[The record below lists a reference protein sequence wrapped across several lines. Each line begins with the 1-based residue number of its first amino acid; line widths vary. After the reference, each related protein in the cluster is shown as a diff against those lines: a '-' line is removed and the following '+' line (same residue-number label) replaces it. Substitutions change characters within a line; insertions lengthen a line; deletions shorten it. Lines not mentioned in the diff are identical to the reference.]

1 MESVW
6 IDVNSLSWHVRKS
19 FNVALVDPPPV
30 VMVHGLGVASHHMVP
45 TARRLAAD
53 YQVYAPDLPGF
64 GASEHPPRALT
75 VPELADRLDAWLGV
89 MGLARVPLIADS
101 FGCQVVVDLALRYP
115 ARVERLVLVSPT
127 IDRHARTAR
136 QQLWRAWRDQ
146 PREARSESG
155 RVCRAYFVEMGPRR
169 AIQTLRYALRDR
181 IEEKLPHLR
190 QPALVVRGSRDPIVP
205 RYWAEEV
212 ARLLPCGRLVVIP
225 GAAHKLNYG
234 ASRQLAR
241 VARPFLRHAGDGA
254 PAPPAGERMA
264 R

>member
-6 IDVNSLSWHVRKS
+6 IDVNGLSWHVRKS
-19 FNVALVDPPPV
+19 FNVALVDPPPL

-53 YQVYAPDLPGF
+53 YQIYAPDLPGF

-75 VPELADRLDAWLGV
+75 VPDLADRLHTWLGV

-101 FGCQVVVDLALRYP
+101 FGSQVVADLALRYP
-115 ARVERLVLVSPT
+115 ARVERLVLISPT

-136 QQLWRAWRDQ
+136 QQMWRAWRDQ
-146 PREARSESG
+146 SRELRPEPG
-155 RVCRAYFVEMGPRR
+155 WVFRAYFFQIGPRR
-169 AIQTLRYALRDR
+169 AIQILRHALRDR

-205 RYWAEEV
+205 RHWAEEV

-241 VARPFLRHAGDGA
+241 VVRPFLRRAGDGA
-254 PAPPAGERMA
+254 GTPPARGRMEH
-264 R
+264 